1 MSIDTWL
8 PTLNKTRNVL
18 TYFGISVNAILVPV
32 IFLKSPKDLGLYKY
46 MMIYISTFEIFFG
59 CVELLTIPDFF
70 TKDSAFFVMVDP
82 AKTILPQFLIQ
93 TADLLFCGSFAVSLG
108 IFGFQFAYRYQVLN
122 GNSSWTSSRPLNFL
136 FWLGSPLIFATIWSA
151 AIAVFMP
158 LNNFAKIVL
167 IRESVFPSDV
177 ELDNIGFCGA
187 LFYPK
192 SEDGTE
198 VINWDSMRGVAVT
211 TTILISSEITMF
223 FFALKCFL
231 ATKSLMNQSGHSK
244 NFRHLQWQLFYA
256 LALQTL
262 IPITLIQGPFSTIYM
277 TTLLLDCSTPLFGN
291 FLAFSITLYLAID
304 ALPTIFI
311 IKHYRQAIFGYFK
324 QFKIVRVQPKP
335 YQVSTANIHRSSVY

>member
-1 MSIDTWL
+1 M
-8 PTLNKTRNVL
+8 
-18 TYFGISVNAILVPV
+18 
-32 IFLKSPKDLGLYKY
+32 
-46 MMIYISTFEIFFG
+46 
-59 CVELLTIPDFF
+59 
-70 TKDSAFFVMVDP
+70 
-82 AKTILPQFLIQ
+82 
-93 TADLLFCGSFAVSLG
+93 
-108 IFGFQFAYRYQVLN
+108 FQ
-122 GNSSWTSSRPLNFL
+122 
-136 FWLGSPLIFATIWSA
+136 
-151 AIAVFMP
+151 
-158 LNNFAKIVL
+158 
-167 IRESVFPSDV
+167 
-177 ELDNIGFCGA
+177 
-187 LFYPK
+187 
-192 SEDGTE
+192 
-198 VINWDSMRGVAVT
+198 
-211 TTILISSEITMF
+211 ISSEITMF